1 MNSRGLGDA
10 GVIKTLGSSLK
21 VSARGFC
28 RSYSFS
34 KLLLLTLSGLSV
46 SFLCRGFIMLVTL
59 LPSNLT
65 MPFWNIIFWTLRD
78 SSDSF
83 SRALAS

>member
-1 MNSRGLGDA
+1 MIITVGP
-10 GVIKTLGSSLK
+10 TFK

-28 RSYSFS
+28 SSYSFS

-46 SFLCRGFIMLVTL
+46 SFWRRGFIRLVTL
-59 LPSNLT
+59 LPNSLT
-65 MPFWNIIFWTLRD
+65 MPFWKIIFWTLRD